1 MLICFS
7 LFLTSTA
14 HPEEDHL
21 EHRLV
26 WSLGLHYILPIILS
40 AAQLAMPS
48 YVPVS
53 GNTAMLIDAA
63 KVMINLASTRMTTL
77 HTTNIIDLVTSSAS
91 LVKAEELARD
101 MLKAVPAPQRPVPDD
116 AIKEIASGGMTTSGR
131 ATGSVKD
138 SIPKAST
145 PRLNPEHQLSPQ
157 FGSS

>member
-1 MLICFS
+1 LCWSACPF
-7 LFLTSTA
+7 FASTA

-63 KVMINLASTRMTTL
+63 KVVINLANTRMTTF
-77 HTTNIIDLVTSSAS
+77 HTTDLIDLVKSNAS

-101 MLKAVPAPQRPVPDD
+101 MLKAVPASQRPVPDD
-116 AIKEIASGGMTTSGR
+116 AIKDIASEGMTTKAASGR

-138 SIPKAST
+138 SIPKASA
-145 PRLNPEHQLSPQ
+145 PQLNLEHQLSP
-157 FGSS
+157 